1 MMEIKYPDVL
11 LDSLENGH
19 MIVDDTFKVSYW
31 NRWLCINT
39 QIQKEQIVGKS
50 LAEFF
55 PQINYTVLQRKIKT
69 ALSIGTP
76 TFYDANSSTKFIP
89 IERNKVTTSSLKLMQ
104 QQVTISPYI
113 SHENKVMIS
122 IYDISE
128 LFEAK
133 MVIKKEV
140 QMVHKLNDKLEA
152 DREIIDKNII
162 VMKTSANGTIKD
174 VSTFFCD
181 FFEMP
186 KKEILGKNVSM
197 FKLKESSD
205 AIYKDMWES
214 IRNKKSWSGELRF
227 QTSKGAEKWFQTRVM
242 PILNAYDEIVEF
254 SAVFHDITN
263 EKLLAELYITDPLTK
278 LYNRA
283 HFDESI
289 NFIAKHQRRAD
300 VDFVLALADIDYFKS
315 INDTYGHQVGDEAL
329 MGVAKTIKNSL
340 RENDLIARWGGEE
353 FVIMLKNITLDQ
365 AATIIEKVRANIEQS
380 IICDDIKV
388 TASFGLTKY
397 KEGEETKEIFKRVDD
412 ALYEAKRAGRN
423 RVVVK

>member
-1 MMEIKYPDVL
+1 MEIKYPDVL

-19 MIVDDTFKVSYW
+19 MIIDDAFKVSYW
-31 NRWLCINT
+31 NRWLAINT
-39 QIQKEQIVGKS
+39 QIPKEAIVGKS
-50 LAEFF
+50 LEEFF

-113 SHENKVMIS
+113 DHESKVMIS

-133 MVIKKEV
+133 MVIKKEM
-140 QMVHKLNDKLEA
+140 QKVHKLNDKLEA
-152 DREIIDKNII
+152 DREVIDKNII

-181 FFEMP
+181 FFEMS
-186 KKEILGKNVSM
+186 KKDILGKNVSM
-197 FKLKESSD
+197 FKLKDSSD

-214 IRNKKSWSGELRF
+214 IKNKKSWSGEVRF
-227 QTSKGAEKWFQTRVM
+227 QTSKGVEKWFQTRVM
-242 PILNAYDEIVEF
+242 PILNAHDEIAEF

-283 HFDESI
+283 HFDETV

-300 VDFVLALADIDYFKS
+300 VDFVLAIVDVDYFKS
-315 INDTYGHQVGDEAL
+315 INDTYGHQIGDEAL
-329 MGVAKTIKNSL
+329 IGVAKTIKNSL

-353 FVIMLKNITLDQ
+353 FVIMLKNITIEQ
-365 AATIIEKVRANIEQS
+365 AKTIIEKVRVNIEKNTVHN
-380 IICDDIKV
+380 DIKV

-397 KEGEETKEIFKRVDD
+397 QEGEETKETFKRVDD

>member
-19 MIVDDTFKVSYW
+19 MILDDAFKVSYW
-31 NRWLCINT
+31 NRWLAINT
-39 QIQKEQIVGKS
+39 QIPKELIIGKS
-50 LAEFF
+50 LEEFF
-55 PQINYTVLQRKIKT
+55 PQINYVVLQRKIKT

-76 TFYDANSSTKFIP
+76 TFYDSNSSTKFIP

-113 SHENKVMIS
+113 TYENKVMIS

-133 MVIKKEV
+133 MVIKKE
-140 QMVHKLNDKLEA
+140 MEKVHKLNDKLEA

-162 VMKTSANGTIKD
+162 TMKTSANGIIKD

-181 FFEMP
+181 FFEMT

-197 FKLKESSD
+197 FKLADSPD
-205 AIYKDMWES
+205 VIYRGMLES

-227 QTSKGAEKWFQTRVM
+227 QTSKGYEKWFQTRVV
-242 PILNAYDEIVEF
+242 PILNAHREIIEF

-289 NFIAKHQRRAD
+289 NFITKHQRKAD
-300 VDFVLALADIDYFKS
+300 VDFVLAIVDVDHFKS
-315 INDTYGHQVGDEAL
+315 INDTYGHQVGDEVLIA
-329 MGVAKTIKNSL
+329 VAKTIKNSL
-340 RENDLIARWGGEE
+340 RENDLVARWGGEE
-353 FVIMLKNITLDQ
+353 FVIMLKNATLDEAQ
-365 AATIIEKVRANIEQS
+365 KIIEKVRTNIEKS
-380 IICDDIKV
+380 AIYNDIKV

-397 KEGEETKEIFKRVDD
+397 QEGEETKETFKRVDD